1 MTQQSESYPEPQS
14 AGEVMD
20 ADAGSPS
27 ESGVEATMEAMMS
40 PEKYRLSMEQ
50 VQERDDQF
58 SSERK
63 SQGPFVD
70 DSEAA
75 STPAQETQADETDE
89 TPIPEVA
96 EGDTE

>member
-1 MTQQSESYPEPQS
+1 MTQQSGSYPEPQS
-14 AGEVMD
+14 AGEVTD

-27 ESGVEATMEAMMS
+27 ESGVEATIASMMS

-58 SSERK
+58 STERK
-63 SQGPFVD
+63 SQGPFDD

-75 STPAQETQADETDE
+75 SAPAQETQAEETDE
-89 TPIPEVA
+89 TPVPEVA